1 MIAQGWIDEVRTLLA
16 GGYSRF
22 ASAMRSFGYKQLI
35 DYLDQEIDLDFAVQ
49 QIKQQTRRY
58 AKRQLTWFRR
68 EPRIKW
74 VGRDQLL
81 SGESIRL
88 YSHSCKSGN

>member
-1 MIAQGWIDEVRTLLA
+1 
-16 GGYSRF
+16 
-22 ASAMRSFGYKQLI
+22 MRSFGYKQLI
-35 DYLDQEIDLDFAVQ
+35 DYLDQEIELDFAVQ

-81 SGESIRL
+81 SGEGIRL
-88 YSHSCKSGN
+88 YSHSCKSSN